1 MANADSHGQPPGDET
16 RAFQAFYGNRDED
29 VVEEPPRGGL
39 WYRVFV
45 AWWRDRV

>member
-16 RAFQAFYGNRDED
+16 RAFQAFYGSRDDDD
-29 VVEEPPRGGL
+29 VVEEPRGL
-39 WYRVFV
+39 FYRVFV